1 MMVMEQGKISDV
13 IIVEQKEEI
22 YMVSLDANSPR
33 RRLMMGLI
41 ASLAALCL
49 LLVTTMGALADTVNI
64 FDKAGVLNTSQ
75 VQSEAANLPYP
86 VNIYTMNNFTGT
98 ETAFNQEAVRTLNN
112 LHNPRLIVIAI
123 DTHKKFL
130 AIVGGKDVSTSNSVY
145 NDAVN
150 AFKSSYHGGDYTGA
164 TIAALHSLKS
174 SLNAAPV
181 SGNGSGQT
189 NNAAGFSLLPLCLV
203 GLLVLGLI
211 AIVGVVFMRRA
222 RMRVPPYPMGTPYQ
236 QPYNQGYP
244 PNYYGPGY
252 NQGAGV
258 NPLVAGG
265 LGAAAGGFIG
275 YEVGKEQGENQAQE
289 QGNVGGGDFGG
300 GAGGTFGGDGGGDFG
315 GGAGGDFGGGGGGDF
330 GGGAGGDFG
339 GGGGGSF

>member
-1 MMVMEQGKISDV
+1 MSNIDIK
-13 IIVEQKEEI
+13 
-22 YMVSLDANSPR
+22 APR
-33 RRLMMGLI
+33 RRLVMGLI
-41 ASLAALCL
+41 ATLAAFCL

-64 FDKAGVLNTSQ
+64 FDKAGVLNTSK
-75 VQSEAANLPYP
+75 VQSEAENLPYP

-98 ETAFNQEAVRTLNN
+98 ETAFNQEAVRTLNDA
-112 LHNPRLIVIAI
+112 HNPRLIIIAI
-123 DTHKKFL
+123 DTRNKFL
-130 AIVGGKDVSTSNSVY
+130 AIVGGKSVSTSNSVY

-150 AFKSSYHGGDYTGA
+150 AFKSNYNGGDYTGA
-164 TIAALHSLKS
+164 TIAALHSLQS
-174 SLNAAPV
+174 SLGAAPV

-189 NNAAGFSLLPLCLV
+189 NNAVGFALLPLCLV

-211 AIVGVVFMRRA
+211 VIAGVLFMRRA

-252 NQGAGV
+252 NQGPGM
-258 NPLVAGG
+258 NPWAAGG

-275 YEVGKEQGENQAQE
+275 YELGKQEGEEQARE

-315 GGAGGDFGGGGGGDF
+315 GGAGGDFGGGGGDF
-330 GGGAGGDFG
+330 GGGGGGDFG
-339 GGGGGSF
+339 GGGGSSF

>member
-1 MMVMEQGKISDV
+1 MIS
-13 IIVEQKEEI
+13 INAKT
-22 YMVSLDANSPR
+22 PR
-33 RRLMMGLI
+33 RRLLMGLI
-41 ASLAALCL
+41 ATLAALCL

-75 VQSEAANLPYP
+75 VQSEAAKLPYP

-98 ETAFNQEAVRTLNN
+98 ETAFNQEAVRTLNDA
-112 LHNPRLIVIAI
+112 HNPRLIVIAI
-123 DTHKKFL
+123 DTNKKFL

-150 AFKSSYHGGDYTGA
+150 AFKSTYNSEGYTGA
-164 TIAALHSLKS
+164 TIAALHSLQS
-174 SLNAAPV
+174 SLGAAPV
-181 SGNGSGQT
+181 SGNGS
-189 NNAAGFSLLPLCLV
+189 AGFSLLPLCLV

-211 AIVGVVFMRRA
+211 VIVGVVFMRRA

-252 NQGAGV
+252 NQGSGV
-258 NPLVAGG
+258 NPWVAGG

-275 YEVGKEQGENQAQE
+275 YELGKEQGEDQARE

-315 GGAGGDFGGGGGGDF
+315 GGGGGDFGGGGGGDF
-330 GGGAGGDFG
+330 GGGGGDFG